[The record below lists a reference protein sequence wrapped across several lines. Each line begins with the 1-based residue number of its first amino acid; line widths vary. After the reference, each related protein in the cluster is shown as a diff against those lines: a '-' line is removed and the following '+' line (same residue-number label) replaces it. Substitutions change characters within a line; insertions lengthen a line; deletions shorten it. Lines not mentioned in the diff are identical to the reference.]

1 MPPSM
6 VFTLC
11 RKSNYIDKHCQ
22 MHLPPFA
29 DEEQHCCLLFAIFLR
44 TFVRGEANTRMH
56 EIYLKL
62 YNALSRRESN
72 RKNPIHAPDLFLRRE
87 IKKMLSD
94 QLFYWLVLLLL
105 PRFATMVSFSSAAAS
120 VLIRLLSIS
129 GWNLDFANHTA
140 RALPPRIALI
150 VIASMIMLPSMAF

>member
-29 DEEQHCCLLFAIFLR
+29 DEEQHCCLLFAIFLH
-44 TFVRGEANTRMH
+44 TFVRGEANTRMQRST
-56 EIYLKL
+56 LKL
-62 YNALSRRESN
+62 YNALSRSQIG
-72 RKNPIHAPDLFLRRE
+72 KILFTHQSCSFE
-87 IKKMLSD
+87 GKSKEMLSD